1 MFGFFKKKSPVE
13 TLQLEYEKLMKEA
26 FILSTQNRAKSD
38 EKYAEAE
45 EVAKKISA
53 LIASNTQE

>member
-1 MFGFFKKKSPVE
+1 
-13 TLQLEYEKLMKEA
+13 MKEA

-53 LIASNTQE
+53 LTASNTQQ